1 MLAGGS
7 LSTCDASSLVRA
19 HSCTALSCRY
29 GCCVIAPVYRH
40 WNAVQLPKFRAEPPC
55 CLGCAARWSRRLLA
69 AVQTAQHAMCTAHT
83 AGTRYINIATSQ
95 SPALERREQCWR
107 ALVGVLCAPAGGT
120 PGPNVQPRPGAK
132 HESFQRLAAV
142 NHDILSHLTNIS
154 EAQLHRSSE
163 SWPTAWACLPG
174 CACCAWQV
182 HGQAFL

>member
-1 MLAGGS
+1 MKKITLDLHPPYSGTLSSLAIDLTKPENGLLAGGS

-19 HSCTALSCRY
+19 RSCTALSCRY
-29 GCCVIAPVYRH
+29 GCCVIDPVYRH

-120 PGPNVQPRPGAK
+120 PGPNVQPLPGAK
-132 HESFQRLAAV
+132 HGY
-142 NHDILSHLTNIS
+142 
-154 EAQLHRSSE
+154 SSVLP
-163 SWPTAWACLPG
+163 WRITTIHPT
-174 CACCAWQV
+174 
-182 HGQAFL
+182 